1 MKPLRIY
8 ENATDIL
15 NTDILQEDEITFSM
29 LQRIVNG
36 GCQKVITDGERSII
50 ALSHPV
56 FPVWVWTKKDA
67 TEEEI
72 SALRESLQ
80 KHFPLEEGYTYNLS
94 RELWEKLGL
103 SGRIQTNMLSYRLD
117 CLGEPPHPCGGF
129 LRLAK
134 EGDIPALTPWLCELN
149 HWQEGVAE
157 QSLREK
163 IEQNTLFVWCD
174 EREIPVSMASAL
186 KQDNGY
192 ATVSTVFTHS
202 GERRK
207 GYCQNLVYRIC
218 ESLLREGY
226 APILYADADYPAS
239 NGCYRKIGFRTV
251 GSLCNVT
258 K

>member
-1 MKPLRIY
+1 MAR
-8 ENATDIL
+8 
-15 NTDILQEDEITFSM
+15 
-29 LQRIVNG
+29 
-36 GCQKVITDGERSII
+36 
-50 ALSHPV
+50 
-56 FPVWVWTKKDA
+56 
-67 TEEEI
+67 
-72 SALRESLQ
+72 
-80 KHFPLEEGYTYNLS
+80 
-94 RELWEKLGL
+94 
-103 SGRIQTNMLSYRLD
+103 
-117 CLGEPPHPCGGF
+117 
-129 LRLAK
+129 
-134 EGDIPALTPWLCELN
+134 
-149 HWQEGVAE
+149 GVAE

-192 ATVSTVFTHS
+192 ATVSAVFTHS